1 MVEWTDQE
9 NVIYISTY
17 IYIYI
22 DMYMSHYIPHIYSI
36 SYVYIY
42 THSVLLA
49 QSCPTLCE
57 PTDCSPPCLL
67 SPWSSPGK
75 NTGVGYHLLLQGIYP
90 TQGLNPA
97 LLHCRHIYTHIYI
110 IVKYF
115 ICICIM
121 EYYSAFKKK
130 KRKPSHLQ
138 QDGWA
143 WRALC

>member
-1 MVEWTDQE
+1 
-9 NVIYISTY
+9 
-17 IYIYI
+17 
-22 DMYMSHYIPHIYSI
+22 MYMSHYIPHIYNI

-49 QSCPTLCE
+49 QSCPTLCD

-121 EYYSAFKKK
+121 EYYSAF
-130 KRKPSHLQ
+130 
-138 QDGWA
+138 
-143 WRALC
+143 

>member
-1 MVEWTDQE
+1 
-9 NVIYISTY
+9 
-17 IYIYI
+17 
-22 DMYMSHYIPHIYSI
+22 MYMSHYIPHIYNI

-49 QSCPTLCE
+49 QSCPTLCD

-110 IVKYF
+110 IVNYF

-130 KRKPSHLQ
+130 KKETLSFATRWMSLEGIMLSEMKQTKKDKYCMVQYH
-138 QDGWA
+138 
-143 WRALC
+143 

>member
-1 MVEWTDQE
+1 M
-9 NVIYISTY
+9 IYISTY

-22 DMYMSHYIPHIYSI
+22 DMYMSHYIPHIYNI

-49 QSCPTLCE
+49 QSCPTLCD

-138 QDGWA
+138 QDG
-143 WRALC
+143 

>member
-1 MVEWTDQE
+1 
-9 NVIYISTY
+9 
-17 IYIYI
+17 
-22 DMYMSHYIPHIYSI
+22 MYMSHYIPHIYSI

-130 KRKPSHLQ
+130 KKETLSFATRWMSLEGIMLSEMKQTKKDKYCMIQYH
-138 QDGWA
+138 
-143 WRALC
+143 